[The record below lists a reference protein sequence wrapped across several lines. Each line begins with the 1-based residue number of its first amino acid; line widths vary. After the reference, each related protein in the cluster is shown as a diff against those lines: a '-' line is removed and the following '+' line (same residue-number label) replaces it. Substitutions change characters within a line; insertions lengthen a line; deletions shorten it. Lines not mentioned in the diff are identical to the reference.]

1 MSAVP
6 TIGILMLATRFPRP
20 VGDIGN
26 PASFDCPVLTETIA
40 PATPERVVRGDPSAL
55 LPLFTEAGHRLVRR
69 GATLVSTSC
78 GFLTRFQDELSGA
91 LPVPVLTSSLFAAA
105 RLDAPAI
112 MTIDAAALTPVHLA
126 AARVPAGTPVG
137 GMDGTAFAHAILLDA
152 VDLDVERARAE
163 HVERARALVAA
174 HPQTRNIVL
183 ECTNMGP
190 YADAIR
196 AATGARVHS
205 IVDLLKTQLASQTG

>member
-91 LPVPVLTSSLFAAA
+91 LLVPVLTSSLFAAA

-137 GMDGTAFAHAILLDA
+137 GMD
-152 VDLDVERARAE
+152 AR
-163 HVERARALVAA
+163 RSPTPSCWMRSIWTWRGPARSMSSAPAPSSPRTPRRETSCWSAPIWVRM
-174 HPQTRNIVL
+174 P
-183 ECTNMGP
+183 MP
-190 YADAIR
+190 S
-196 AATGARVHS
+196 ARRRVPGS
-205 IVDLLKTQLASQTG
+205 TPSWTC